1 LKGFTIK
8 RKSEIKEGGVM
19 LAKLTAKNQITIPK
33 DVISRFSGVRYFDV
47 EHRDET
53 IILKPVKVFDADL
66 EGIRKKIRK
75 LGLSEDYISEAV
87 RWARS
92 K

>member
-1 LKGFTIK
+1 
-8 RKSEIKEGGVM
+8 M

-33 DVISRFSGVRYFDV
+33 DVLSKLPDVKHFDV
-47 EHRDET
+47 AFEEGVL
-53 IILKPVKVFDADL
+53 ILKPVKVYDTDL
-66 EGIRKKIRK
+66 DGIRSKIKK
-75 LGLSEDYISEAV
+75 LGISEDCVSEAV